1 MRETLTLIN
10 DYVLKDPLPK
20 DELEIILRDEAFFEA
35 GQAAVISEF
44 FDDKKF
50 LHWKFAEALLEGL
63 KVITYHGV
71 IYTYR
76 NGYYQ
81 NRERSIEREM
91 RSMYRACN
99 IRQQNEVKRYIQDVT
114 TTIDPEDIVIQREV
128 VNVLNGRVNLLT
140 GELLPHTPDIIEFSQ
155 LPVYYDPL
163 APHSRPFRTNT
174 HECISAGPG
183 TFQPI

>member
-1 MRETLTLIN
+1 M
-10 DYVLKDPLPK
+10 V
-20 DELEIILRDEAFFEA
+20 
-35 GQAAVISEF
+35 
-44 FDDKKF
+44 
-50 LHWKFAEALLEGL
+50 
-63 KVITYHGV
+63 TYHGV

-91 RSMYRACN
+91 RAMYRACN
-99 IRQQNEVKRYIQDVT
+99 IRQQNEVKRYIQDV

-163 APHSRPFRTNT
+163 APT
-174 HECISAGPG
+174 HDLLEQTLMNVFQQDQELFNLLDVYKRQECVWLRCLVKQGG
-183 TFQPI
+183 TK